1 MLDLKTVNDV
11 FVRAVDSD
19 NPRVMLWRDSQGAW
33 QPIASKDLYL
43 KVRTVAAA
51 LQSWGIAPGD
61 RVGIISENRW
71 EWPVV
76 DFATLAIGAVDVPIY
91 PTLNAEQSA
100 FMLRDSGARIL
111 FVSTRAQYEKIA
123 AVRHETVLERIII
136 MDDESLSEA
145 IRFSDLPAANQSA
158 QSDTEFRA
166 QLLSVRPETLATIIY
181 TSGTTGNSKGVELT
195 HGNIASNIPP
205 STGPF
210 AWDKGK
216 RCISFLPLS
225 HITAR
230 ALDYTMFAFYATI
243 AYCPSFDL
251 LAKTIQEV
259 KPTILVSVPRVY
271 EKVRQAVEQRTAK
284 SAFKKRLFQWAMR
297 TGRKHRDEILAGK
310 QPSSLTWKLANKL
323 VFSKILGALGG
334 SVEQAISGGAPLGM
348 DTAGWFADAGLR
360 IYEGYGLTE
369 TSPVVALNNPKA
381 HRIGSVGKIL
391 PNLECR
397 LAEDGELLVKGPSV
411 FHRYWNNPAATREAF
426 TEDGFFRTG
435 DIGHIDADGFL
446 FITDRKKELLKTSG
460 GKLIAPQPIEGKL
473 KANLLVSHAAI
484 VGDKHKFA
492 SVLLSPNFAALEA
505 WASEQGIPATDRN
518 ALVKDKR
525 VIAEYQRITDLVNA
539 TLSNFETMKRIH
551 VVAEEW
557 SLEGGELTPSLKLKR
572 RVINQRYAQAIEA
585 FYVDE
590 AVAQRQTV

>member
-51 LQSWGIAPGD
+51 LQSWGITPGD

-71 EWPVV
+71 EWAVV

-111 FVSTRAQYEKIA
+111 VVSTRAQHEKIA

-369 TSPVVALNNPKA
+369 TSPVIALNNPKA
-381 HRIGSVGKIL
+381 HRIGSVGKVL

-505 WASEQGIPATDRN
+505 WASEQGIEATDRN

-572 RVINQRYAQAIEA
+572 RVINQRYAAAIEA
-585 FYVDE
+585 FYADE